1 MPLPKITLGL
11 IVLFMMLFLYIN
23 ADIVYGIY
31 AEQVKT
37 VMVAYFLLLAV
48 VLASFGVGLP
58 SMSLSIYEIK
68 NFALMFILTSLVLL
82 PLQFLQGLSAEVA
95 ITTALGF
102 GLFHAFVKAFI
113 EETIWAD
120 ILKKRIG
127 RYGSAITFGLFH
139 LAVTYTTGGVNFIAI
154 GILMLL
160 RFIWDFIYD
169 RYGVMGSTGSH
180 FAYNSFVMGMKLI

>member
-1 MPLPKITLGL
+1 MVANL
-11 IVLFMMLFLYIN
+11 I
-23 ADIVYGIY
+23 YGIY

-58 SMSLSIYEIK
+58 SMSLSLYEIK
-68 NFALMFILTSLVLL
+68 NFALMFILTSLVLI
-82 PLQFLQGLSAEVA
+82 PLQFMQGLSAEVA
-95 ITTALGF
+95 VTTALGF

-139 LAVTYTTGGVNFIAI
+139 LAVTYTALGINFIAI
-154 GILMLL
+154 GILMIL
-160 RFIWDFIYD
+160 RFIWDYVHD
-169 RYGVMGSTGSH
+169 KYGIAGSTGSH
-180 FAYNSFVMGMKLI
+180 FCYNLFAITGKTIFG